1 MWPARSGSSTN
12 PPPNWPTNNNTT
24 TLDDY
29 PVMKT
34 RTLLPSPARIVGALL
49 NQLAIVAPGLAGQ
62 LAFTLLGM
70 PRRKQP
76 KLAEQAFLATADLHY
91 ETINGRSCAV
101 YHWGFRGPVVL
112 LAHGWESQ
120 AGRWRK
126 IAPALVQAGYQVLA
140 VDAPAHGRSGGRRFT
155 MIRYAEVL
163 RGLLQR
169 FGPVDTVIG
178 HSVGGA
184 ASIWAM
190 GTSSPA
196 FRPRKAVIL
205 ASFSALQTIMDDAQ
219 RKTGA
224 SPRLMQVIDNFI
236 EHMTGHRIAHYS
248 LVRMAEKLGA
258 VETLLLHDRQDR
270 VTAFR
275 ESQLLHAAWPGA
287 RLLLTEGF
295 GHGLTA
301 PEVIETVLDFVQAE
315 VTQD

>member
-1 MWPARSGSSTN
+1 MKKRALLPHPAR
-12 PPPNWPTNNNTT
+12 
-24 TLDDY
+24 L
-29 PVMKT
+29 
-34 RTLLPSPARIVGALL
+34 VGALL
-49 NQLAIVAPGLAGQ
+49 NQLAIPAPGLAGR
-62 LAFTLLGM
+62 LAFNLLGM
-70 PRRKQP
+70 PRRKKP

-91 ETINGRSCAV
+91 ETINGQSCAV

-120 AGRWRK
+120 TGRWRK

-140 VDAPAHGRSGGRRFT
+140 VDAPAHGRSAGRRFT
-155 MIRYAEVL
+155 MIRYADVL
-163 RGLLQR
+163 RTLMQR
-169 FGPVDTVIG
+169 FGPIDTIIG

-190 GTSSPA
+190 GTGSPA

-205 ASFSALQTIMDDAQ
+205 ASFSALHTIMDDAR

-224 SPRLMQVIDNFI
+224 SPRLMQAIDDRI
-236 EHMTGHRIAHYS
+236 ELLTGHRTPHYS
-248 LVRMAEKLGA
+248 LVRMAEKLEA

-270 VTAFR
+270 VTAYQ
-275 ESQLLHAAWPGA
+275 ESQLLHDAWPGA

-301 PEVIETVLDFVQAE
+301 PEVIETVLDFVKAE
-315 VTQD
+315 VAQP